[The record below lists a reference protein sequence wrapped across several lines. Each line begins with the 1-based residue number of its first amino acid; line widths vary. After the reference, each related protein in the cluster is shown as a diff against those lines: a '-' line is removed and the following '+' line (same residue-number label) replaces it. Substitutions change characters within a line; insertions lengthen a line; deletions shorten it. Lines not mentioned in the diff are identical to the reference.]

1 MSSCLIETVGVHSC
15 VCLYVCLHT
24 LLQKKEK
31 KNHRERFTVAVRVRV
46 LVHVIID
53 FGFITGSRAVLYLGP
68 NQSVSLTIS
77 WDLPAGGGDRKE
89 RERV

>member
-24 LLQKKEK
+24 LLQKK
-31 KNHRERFTVAVRVRV
+31 KNHRERFTVAVRV

>member
-1 MSSCLIETVGVHSC
+1 MCACMC
-15 VCLYVCLHT
+15 VCILYY
-24 LLQKKEK
+24 KK
-31 KNHRERFTVAVRVRV
+31 KNHRERFTVAVRV

-53 FGFITGSRAVLYLGP
+53 FGFITGCRAVLYLGP